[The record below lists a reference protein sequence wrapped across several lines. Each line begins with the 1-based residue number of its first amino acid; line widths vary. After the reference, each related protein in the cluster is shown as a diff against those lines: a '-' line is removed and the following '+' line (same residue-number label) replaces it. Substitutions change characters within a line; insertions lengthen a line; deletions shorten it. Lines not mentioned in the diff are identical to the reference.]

1 MSRTIAIIQ
10 VRMNSERLPG
20 KAVMPV
26 AGLPLLQMVVTR
38 VRRAQA
44 VERVV
49 VATSTS
55 ASDDTIAALCEE
67 IGVACIRGSESD
79 VLDRFAQ
86 TLMRF
91 PATAVV
97 RICADNPFTDPAL
110 VDDLIRQYHRGN
122 FDYAY
127 NNLPDCGY
135 PDGVGAEIVGAEVL
149 LRLSEAA
156 LEPQDREH
164 VTLHL
169 KRHPKKYQ
177 ILMAAAPS
185 HLHRPEIRLDIDYP
199 EDLRSV
205 RALCEALPIQG
216 LPYWPTAEI
225 ISAADKHPEVL
236 RLRKQ
241 RAN

>member
-1 MSRTIAIIQ
+1 
-10 VRMNSERLPG
+10 MNSERLPG

-26 AGLPLLQMVVTR
+26 AGLPLLQMIVTR

-49 VATSTS
+49 VATSMLP
-55 ASDDTIAALCEE
+55 SDDTIAALCEE
-67 IGVACIRGSESD
+67 IGVSCVRGSERD

-110 VDDLIRQYHRGN
+110 VDELVRQYQRGN

-127 NNLPDCGY
+127 NNLPECGY
-135 PDGVGAEIVGAEVL
+135 PDGVGAEIIDAEAL
-149 LRLSEAA
+149 LRLSEAP

-164 VTLHL
+164 VTLHV
-169 KRHPKKYQ
+169 KRHPKQYC
-177 ILMAAAPS
+177 IRRITAPAP
-185 HLHRPEIRLDIDYP
+185 LHRPEIRLDVDYP

-205 RALCEALPIQG
+205 RALCEVMPIKA
-216 LPYWPTAEI
+216 LPYWTTAEI
-225 ISAADKHPEVL
+225 IAAVEKHPEIL
-236 RLRKQ
+236 RMRKQ
-241 RAN
+241 RTN